1 MALWLPMGVWKALER
16 IWLRPQGFVPVGGN
30 GVLEKAR
37 VMENFGRMIA
47 GRRKE
52 FKMSQK
58 DVAAR
63 IKKEDGQAISVQY
76 LNDVEHGRRKA
87 PSDLI
92 IRQLAKILKLPLD
105 ALYFSAARLPPDI
118 KIDKIEPERA
128 AAAYKAFRRELKDKG
143 EKK

>member
-1 MALWLPMGVWKALER
+1 M
-16 IWLRPQGFVPVGGN
+16 QGWRAR
-30 GVLEKAR
+30 KAR
-37 VMENFGRMIA
+37 VMESFGRMIA

-52 FKMSQK
+52 LKMSQK
-58 DVAAR
+58 DVATR
-63 IKKEDGQAISVQY
+63 IKKEDGLAISVQY
-76 LNDVEHGRRKA
+76 LNDVEHGRRRP

-92 IRQLAKILKLPLD
+92 VRQIARILKLPLD

-143 EKK
+143 GKK